1 VPIIADPTCHQQS
14 IETAFGR
21 IPAAIEFNA
30 QGVIMLL
37 LAWTLMNSV
46 SFCVVEH
53 PLFRLPLWYLT
64 ACIRLTLISYS
75 FGIP

>member
-1 VPIIADPTCHQQS
+1 VPIIAGPTCHQQS

-21 IPAAIEFNA
+21 ISGAIEFNPD
-30 QGVIMLL
+30 GVIMLL
-37 LAWTLMNSV
+37 LAWTFMNSV

-53 PLFRLPLWYLT
+53 PLFRLLLWYLT
-64 ACIRLTLISYS
+64 ACIRLTHISYS